1 MSPVAPTSPQTGLLE
16 TAEAADYLG
25 VHPKTLV
32 RWVRK
37 GTVRAMRTPGG
48 RYRYRQADLDAFVT
62 TSMARPDSE
71 AS

>member
-1 MSPVAPTSPQTGLLE
+1 MLSVVPSSAPTGLLE
-16 TAEAADYLG
+16 TAEAAHFLG

-37 GTVRAMRTPGG
+37 GTVQAMKTPGG
-48 RYRYRQADLDAFVT
+48 RYRYRQSDLDAFVSE
-62 TSMARPDSE
+62 SMAQPDRE